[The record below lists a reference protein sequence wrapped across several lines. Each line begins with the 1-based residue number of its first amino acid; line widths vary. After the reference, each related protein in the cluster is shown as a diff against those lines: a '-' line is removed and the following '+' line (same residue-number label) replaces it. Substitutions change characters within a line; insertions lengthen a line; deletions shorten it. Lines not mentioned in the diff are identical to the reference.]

1 MKKSRIVVL
10 FVASL
15 ALASAGCLTSL
26 HPWFTQDDLVF
37 EPALIG
43 TWQDVASP
51 DVTWTF
57 ERKDDTTYTLID
69 TRNQDEPRKD
79 SKAAAKKPVTSR
91 LTARLMRLGQ
101 QRFLDISAGDEWSD
115 SEMLQSLLVNSHAVA
130 KVSLEG
136 DTLST
141 AFLDG
146 DWIETALGDKRI
158 VLSHEVVDASGAAD
172 DPPTRIHSSSRRVI
186 LTAPTGELRT
196 FLTKHANTA
205 GAFQAGEQM
214 RRRRPVK

>member
-1 MKKSRIVVL
+1 MKKSLIVAL

-43 TWQDVASP
+43 TWQAVSSP

-57 ERKDDTTYTLID
+57 ERHDDTTYTLID
-69 TRNQDEPRKD
+69 TRNQDEPRAD
-79 SKAAAKKPVTSR
+79 PKANKKKLVTSR

-101 QRFLDISAGDEWSD
+101 QRFLDISPGDNWND
-115 SEMLQSLLVNSHAVA
+115 SEMLQALLVNSHVLA
-130 KVSLEG
+130 KVSLDG
-136 DTLST
+136 DTLHT
-141 AFLDG
+141 EFLNG
-146 DWIETALGDKRI
+146 DWLEAALGDKRI

-172 DPPTRIHSSSRRVI
+172 DPPTRIHSSSRRVL
-186 LTAPTGELRT
+186 LTAPTWELRT
-196 FLTKHANTA
+196 FLTKYANTA
-205 GAFQAGEQM
+205 GTFQDDDPM
-214 RRRRPVK
+214 RRKPPAR